1 MQTDQPEGRYSYFDM
16 RWPEPGP
23 APGWP
28 SGWGMKISFWC
39 WTVCIC
45 WSGGLK
51 RCWQRSFSSSPSESM
66 ALQSCQ
72 YWWKGCRWEG
82 RKRSLQG
89 KAAQSCPDW
98 VFRWHLHSLRDVGQ
112 ELRDLCCNLG
122 FRLWKKGLE
131 RPCEWKTEPSDCVHW
146 DKDGTQEQT
155 LRAPLGY
162 RLPCECDLSA
172 AKNRAFA
179 EPEIPKGGLRRGSGG
194 SLCQRWLKGQLEWE
208 RKRGRLF
215 YQRLLKL
222 QHNWYYK
229 NDY

>member
-1 MQTDQPEGRYSYFDM
+1 MSIGLHKLDKWHMQTDQPEGRYSYFDM

-98 VFRWHLHSLRDVGQ
+98 VFRWHLHSSRDVGQ

-155 LRAPLGY
+155 LRAPFGLQVT
-162 RLPCECDLSA
+162 LWVWSFSCEEQGICWAWDSQGRVEKRIWWFTVSKVAERSTRMRAEEREAVLSA
-172 AKNRAFA
+172 TA
-179 EPEIPKGGLRRGSGG
+179 
-194 SLCQRWLKGQLEWE
+194 
-208 RKRGRLF
+208 
-215 YQRLLKL
+215 
-222 QHNWYYK
+222 
-229 NDY
+229 